1 MGVFHNR
8 RPCAFIA
15 NRAVTLSVVSSSI
28 RQIPVGLTHPALSSL
43 WWKHSTRLSSLP
55 ECEGTLNGSAASPR
69 PEDVW
74 PLHQHNQ
81 AFSLFSDCWQWTGIL
96 YLKFIEEWQMDTA
109 FTTFWVFLHSDEE
122 FSCFVLWCQLLC
134 PKLNG
139 TRWRLLRSSY
149 LFVLPICKHSGNH
162 VEARRQLEIPR
173 IMKLVEF
180 GATTTKKTQQILS
193 IQSLDFCVKKKY
205 QPLKKKVW
213 NQKLFILWLTIKSCI
228 I

>member
-8 RPCAFIA
+8 RPYAFIA
-15 NRAVTLSVVSSSI
+15 DRAVRLSVVSITSI

-74 PLHQHNQ
+74 PLHQHKQ

-109 FTTFWVFLHSDEE
+109 FTTFWHDQFLSVFT
-122 FSCFVLWCQLLC
+122 FRWRIQLLC
-134 PKLNG
+134 SLMPI
-139 TRWRLLRSSY
+139 T
-149 LFVLPICKHSGNH
+149 LP
-162 VEARRQLEIPR
+162 Q
-173 IMKLVEF
+173 
-180 GATTTKKTQQILS
+180 
-193 IQSLDFCVKKKY
+193 VK
-205 QPLKKKVW
+205 W
-213 NQKLFILWLTIKSCI
+213 H
-228 I
+228 